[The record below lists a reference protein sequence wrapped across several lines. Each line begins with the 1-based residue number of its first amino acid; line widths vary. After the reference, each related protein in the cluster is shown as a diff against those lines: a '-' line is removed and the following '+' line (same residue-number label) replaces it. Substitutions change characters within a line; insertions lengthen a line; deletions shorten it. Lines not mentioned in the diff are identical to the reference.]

1 MLPKDRLILESL
13 QVLLLGDKCL
23 DVVKQSYIDKIDE
36 VLKPN
41 KKEKAYE
48 KSLTWKYW
56 RTIKNDN

>member
-48 KSLTWKYW
+48 KSLT
-56 RTIKNDN
+56 